1 MHLAYSCEV
10 SDASLTIVP
19 ESSVPIYRQIVDQVR
34 MHIESG
40 ALSSGDTLPS
50 VRSLATQLGIH
61 FNTAAE
67 AYRELAEEGWIELNQ
82 GKRALVRS
90 SGSIPHTF
98 EAEAE
103 SLRQRL
109 RHLLA
114 EMRLKGISV
123 SVIKTEVEAIVGR

>member
-1 MHLAYSCEV
+1 
-10 SDASLTIVP
+10 
-19 ESSVPIYRQIVDQVR
+19 

-40 ALSSGDTLPS
+40 ALSSGDALPS
-50 VRSLATQLGIH
+50 MRSLATQLGIH

-82 GKRALVRS
+82 GKRALVRA